1 MNAPRDAAVQL
12 RVLGS
17 LDLRGRDG
25 REASRLLAQP
35 RRVALLAYLALLPT
49 GYHQRATLL
58 ALFWPDS
65 TEARARASLRQSLYV
80 LRGALGPDVVVGR
93 GDEELR
99 VDPERCWCDAAA
111 FEAALDA
118 GDPAT
123 AAALYRGDLLDGFGI
138 ADGPEFERWLEER
151 RARLLRGYVGA
162 LEALAIRAEERDDH
176 AAAAA
181 HWHRL
186 VERVPENGRAVLR
199 LMQALARGG
208 DRPAALRE
216 AQRHATYLQRE
227 FGAEPD
233 PAIPALVELLRRP

>member
-1 MNAPRDAAVQL
+1 MVTSRERAVQL
-12 RVLGS
+12 RLLGA

-25 REASRLLAQP
+25 REVSALLAQP
-35 RRVALLAYLALLPT
+35 RRVALLAYLALLPH

-65 TEARARASLRQSLYV
+65 PEARARASLRQSLYV
-80 LRGALGPDVVVGR
+80 LRGALGADVLVGR

-118 GDPAT
+118 GDHGA

-138 ADGPEFERWLEER
+138 AHGPEFERWLEER

-176 AAAAA
+176 AAAAE
-181 HWHRL
+181 HWRRL
-186 VERVPENGRAVLR
+186 VARVPENGRAVLR

-216 AQRHATYLQRE
+216 AQRHALYLQRE
-227 FGAEPD
+227 FGADPD